1 MEKNHSK
8 RNLIISLVIYT
19 IIFVFVSYLG
29 DLGFSKSE
37 RYIVILAIGAVL
49 LTIQYYY
56 MRKNRAKHKDKDG
69 EDRKLS

>member
-49 LTIQYYY
+49 IAIQYYF
-56 MRKNRAKHKDKDG
+56 MKKNRAKNKDQDG
-69 EDRKLS
+69 NDGKLT

>member
-37 RYIVILAIGAVL
+37 RYFVILAIGAVL
-49 LTIQYYY
+49 IAIQYYF
-56 MRKNRAKHKDKDG
+56 MKKNRAKNKDQDG
-69 EDRKLS
+69 NDGKLT